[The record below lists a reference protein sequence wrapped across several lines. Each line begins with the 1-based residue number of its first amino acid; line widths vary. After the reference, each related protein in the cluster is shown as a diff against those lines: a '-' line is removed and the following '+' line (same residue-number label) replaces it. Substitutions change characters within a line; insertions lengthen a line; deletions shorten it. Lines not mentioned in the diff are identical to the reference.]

1 MNDNN
6 GALSGLKI
14 VACSTAQAGTV
25 PYMLMADLGAE
36 VIKIETPGKGDMN
49 RKSGFLVGSTGSFFE
64 TNNRGVK
71 SLTLNLKSEQG
82 QKILHKLIKDADIF
96 GQNFRPGVAE
106 KLNFDYQ
113 TLSKINPKI
122 VYASVSAYGP
132 DAPDGHLPGTD
143 AVGQALSGIAEAYSI
158 PGNNLRT
165 GVASVADESCA
176 ILTFGGILAAYINAQ
191 KTGKGQ
197 KLETSLVGSAFRLL
211 GWTMTTA
218 MWSDRPPITGAR
230 INGTRERPGIAA
242 CFNDID
248 EKPFAL
254 QLDPNAWEKAM
265 KALGFYEILKTENLI
280 DLGQAFESDDKKNKI
295 LNKLAELFSTNKR
308 DHWISIL
315 RSGDMIST
323 HVNTMLEASNDPNL
337 TENNYVT
344 EVWYPELNKNM
355 KVHGTPWK
363 FTKTPANIKIAPK
376 LGEHNSEILVKLG
389 YSKEEIRNLIPL
401 SFDNSSSQFKK
412 VALALGKTSLSIT
425 GAI

>member
-1 MNDNN
+1 MSEIN

-36 VIKIETPGKGDMN
+36 VIKIETPGKGDNN
-49 RKSGFLVGSTGSFFE
+49 RNSGFLEGEIGSFFE

-71 SLTLNLKSEQG
+71 SLTLNLKSENG
-82 QKILHKLIKDADIF
+82 QKILHSLIKDADVF

-106 KLNFDYQ
+106 KLNFDYE

-218 MWSDRPPITGAR
+218 MWSNRPPITGAR

-242 CFNDID
+242 CFNDING
-248 EKPFAL
+248 KPFAL
-254 QLDPNAWEKAM
+254 QLDPDDWREAM
-265 KALGFYEILKTENLI
+265 KALNFFDVLTENGLI
-280 DLGQAFESDDKKNKI
+280 DLGLAFESEKKKTEI
-295 LNKLAELFSTNKR
+295 LDKLAELFSTDTR
-308 DHWISIL
+308 DNWISVL
-315 RSGDMIST
+315 RKADMIST
-323 HVNTMLEASNDPNL
+323 HVNTMLEASNDPNIK
-337 TENNYVT
+337 ENNYVT

-363 FTKTPANIKIAPK
+363 FSKTPANIKRAPK
-376 LGEHNSEILVKLG
+376 LGEHNTEILSGLG
-389 YSKEEIRNLIPL
+389 YSQDEIEG
-401 SFDNSSSQFKK
+401 FKDNK
-412 VALALGKTSLSIT
+412 I
-425 GAI
+425 I

>member
-1 MNDNN
+1 MSEIN

-36 VIKIETPGKGDMN
+36 VIKIETPGKGDNN
-49 RKSGFLVGSTGSFFE
+49 RNSGFLEGEFGSFFE

-71 SLTLNLKSEQG
+71 SLTLNLKSEKG
-82 QKILHKLIKDADIF
+82 QKILHSLIKDADVF

-106 KLNFDYQ
+106 KLNFDYD

-122 VYASVSAYGP
+122 VYASISAYGP

-218 MWSDRPPITGAR
+218 MWSNRPPITGAR

-242 CFNDID
+242 CFNDING
-248 EKPFAL
+248 KPFAL
-254 QLDPNAWEKAM
+254 QLDPDDWREAM
-265 KALGFYEILKTENLI
+265 KALNFFDVLTENGLI
-280 DLGQAFESDDKKNKI
+280 DLGLAFESEKKKTEI
-295 LNKLAELFSTNKR
+295 LDKLAELFSTDTR
-308 DHWISIL
+308 DNWISVL
-315 RSGDMIST
+315 RKADMIST
-323 HVNTMLEASNDPNL
+323 HVNTMLEASNDPNIK
-337 TENNYVT
+337 ENNYVT

-363 FTKTPANIKIAPK
+363 FSKTPANIKRAPK
-376 LGEHNSEILVKLG
+376 LGEHNTEILSGLG
-389 YSKEEIRNLIPL
+389 YTKDEIEG
-401 SFDNSSSQFKK
+401 FKDDK
-412 VALALGKTSLSIT
+412 I
-425 GAI
+425 I

>member
-1 MNDNN
+1 MSEIN

-36 VIKIETPGKGDMN
+36 VIKIETPGKGDNN
-49 RKSGFLVGSTGSFFE
+49 RNSGFLEGEFGSFFE

-71 SLTLNLKSEQG
+71 SLTLNLKSEKG
-82 QKILHKLIKDADIF
+82 QKILHSLIKDADVF

-106 KLNFDYQ
+106 KLNFDYE

-218 MWSDRPPITGAR
+218 MWSKRPPITGAR

-242 CFNDID
+242 CFNDVD
-248 EKPFAL
+248 GKPFAL
-254 QLDPNAWEKAM
+254 QLDPDDWQEAM
-265 KALGFYEILKTENLI
+265 KALNFFDILTENGLI
-280 DLGQAFESDDKKNKI
+280 DLGLAFESEIKKTEI
-295 LNKLAELFSTNKR
+295 LDKLAELFSTDTR
-308 DHWISIL
+308 DNWISIL
-315 RSGDMIST
+315 RKADMIST
-323 HVNTMLEASNDPNL
+323 HVNTMLEASDDPNIK
-337 TENNYVT
+337 ENNYVT

-363 FTKTPANIKIAPK
+363 FSKTPVNIKRAPK
-376 LGEHNSEILVKLG
+376 LGEHNTEILSGLG
-389 YSKEEIRNLIPL
+389 YTRDEIEG
-401 SFDNSSSQFKK
+401 FKDDK
-412 VALALGKTSLSIT
+412 I
-425 GAI
+425 I

>member
-1 MNDNN
+1 MSEIN

-36 VIKIETPGKGDMN
+36 VIKIETPGKGDNN
-49 RKSGFLVGSTGSFFE
+49 RNSGFLEGEIGSFFE

-71 SLTLNLKSEQG
+71 SLTLNLKTEEG
-82 QKILHKLIKDADIF
+82 QKILHNLIKDADIF

-106 KLNFDYQ
+106 KLNFDYE

-218 MWSDRPPITGAR
+218 MWSKRPPITGAR

-242 CFNDID
+242 CFNDING
-248 EKPFAL
+248 KPFAL
-254 QLDPNAWEKAM
+254 QLDPDDWQEAM
-265 KALGFYEILKTENLI
+265 KALNFFDVLTENGLI
-280 DLGQAFESDDKKNKI
+280 DLGLAFESEIKKTEI
-295 LNKLAELFSTNKR
+295 LDKLAELFSTDTR
-308 DHWISIL
+308 DNWISVL
-315 RSGDMIST
+315 RKADMIST
-323 HVNTMLEASNDPNL
+323 HVNTMLEASNDPNIK
-337 TENNYVT
+337 ENNYVT

-363 FTKTPANIKIAPK
+363 FSKTPANIKRAPK
-376 LGEHNSEILVKLG
+376 LGEHNSEILSGLG
-389 YSKEEIRNLIPL
+389 YTKGEIENLKN
-401 SFDNSSSQFKK
+401 DK
-412 VALALGKTSLSIT
+412 VI
-425 GAI
+425 

>member
-1 MNDNN
+1 MNEIN

-36 VIKIETPGKGDMN
+36 VIKIETPGKGDNN
-49 RKSGFLVGSTGSFFE
+49 RGSGYLMGSTGSFFE

-71 SLTLNLKSEQG
+71 SLTLNLKSDKG
-82 QKILHKLIKDADIF
+82 QKILHDLVKDADIF

-106 KLNFDYQ
+106 KLNFDYE

-218 MWSDRPPITGAR
+218 MWSNKPPITGAR

-248 EKPFAL
+248 GKPFAL
-254 QLDPNAWEKAM
+254 QLDPDDWKKAM
-265 KALGFYEILKTENLI
+265 KELNFFDVLEKDNLI
-280 DLGQAFESDDKKNKI
+280 DLGLAFESDEKKTEI

-315 RSGDMIST
+315 RNADMIST

-337 TENNYVT
+337 KENNYVT

-363 FTKTPANIKIAPK
+363 FSKTPANIKRAPK
-376 LGEHNSEILVKLG
+376 LGEHNSELLNKLG
-389 YSKEEIRNLIPL
+389 YSDDEIQNLTEDKI
-401 SFDNSSSQFKK
+401 
-412 VALALGKTSLSIT
+412 I
-425 GAI
+425 

>member
-1 MNDNN
+1 MNEIN

-36 VIKIETPGKGDMN
+36 VIKIETPGKGDNN
-49 RKSGFLVGSTGSFFE
+49 RGSGYLMGSTGSFFE

-71 SLTLNLKSEQG
+71 SLTLNLKSDKG
-82 QKILHKLIKDADIF
+82 QKILHDLVKDADIF

-106 KLNFDYQ
+106 KLNFDYE

-218 MWSDRPPITGAR
+218 MWSNKPPITGAR

-248 EKPFAL
+248 GKPFAL
-254 QLDPNAWEKAM
+254 QLDPNDWREAM
-265 KALGFYEILKTENLI
+265 KELNFFDVLEKDNLI
-280 DLGQAFESDDKKNKI
+280 DLGLAFESDEKKTEI

-315 RSGDMIST
+315 RNADMIST

-337 TENNYVT
+337 KENNYVT

-363 FTKTPANIKIAPK
+363 FSKTPANIKRAPK
-376 LGEHNSEILVKLG
+376 LGEHNSELLNKLG
-389 YSKEEIRNLIPL
+389 YSDDEIQNLTEDKI
-401 SFDNSSSQFKK
+401 
-412 VALALGKTSLSIT
+412 I
-425 GAI
+425 

>member
-1 MNDNN
+1 MNEIN

-36 VIKIETPGKGDMN
+36 VIKIETPGKGDNN
-49 RKSGFLVGSTGSFFE
+49 RGSGYLMGSTGSFFE

-71 SLTLNLKSEQG
+71 SLTLNLKSDKG
-82 QKILHKLIKDADIF
+82 QKILHDLVKDADIF

-106 KLNFDYQ
+106 KLNFDYE

-218 MWSDRPPITGAR
+218 MWSNKPPITGAR

-248 EKPFAL
+248 GKPFAL
-254 QLDPNAWEKAM
+254 QLDPDDWKEAM
-265 KALGFYEILKTENLI
+265 KELNFFDVLEKDNLI
-280 DLGQAFESDDKKNKI
+280 DLGLAFESDEKKTEI

-315 RSGDMIST
+315 RNADMIST

-337 TENNYVT
+337 KENNYVT

-363 FTKTPANIKIAPK
+363 FSKTPANIKRAPK
-376 LGEHNSEILVKLG
+376 LGEHNSELLSSLG
-389 YSKEEIRNLIPL
+389 YSDKEIQDLIE
-401 SFDNSSSQFKK
+401 DK
-412 VALALGKTSLSIT
+412 I
-425 GAI
+425 I

>member
-1 MNDNN
+1 MNEIN

-36 VIKIETPGKGDMN
+36 VIKIETPGKGDNN
-49 RKSGFLVGSTGSFFE
+49 RGSGYLMGSTGSFFE

-71 SLTLNLKSEQG
+71 SLTLNLKSDKG
-82 QKILHKLIKDADIF
+82 QKILHDLVKDADIF

-106 KLNFDYQ
+106 KLNFDYE

-218 MWSDRPPITGAR
+218 MWSNKPPITGAR

-248 EKPFAL
+248 GKPFAL
-254 QLDPNAWEKAM
+254 QLDPDDWNEAM
-265 KALGFYEILKTENLI
+265 KELNFFDVLEKDNLI
-280 DLGQAFESDDKKNKI
+280 DLGLAFESDEKKTEI

-315 RSGDMIST
+315 RNADMIST

-337 TENNYVT
+337 KENNYVT

-363 FTKTPANIKIAPK
+363 FSKTPANIKRAPK
-376 LGEHNSEILVKLG
+376 LGEHNSELLNKLG
-389 YSKEEIRNLIPL
+389 YSDDEIQNLTEDKI
-401 SFDNSSSQFKK
+401 
-412 VALALGKTSLSIT
+412 I
-425 GAI
+425 

>member
-1 MNDNN
+1 MSEIN

-36 VIKIETPGKGDMN
+36 VIKIETPGKGDNN
-49 RKSGFLVGSTGSFFE
+49 RNSGFLEGEIGSFFE

-71 SLTLNLKSEQG
+71 SLTLNLKSENG
-82 QKILHKLIKDADIF
+82 QKILHSLIKDADVF

-106 KLNFDYQ
+106 KLNFDYE

-218 MWSDRPPITGAR
+218 MWSNRPPITGAR

-242 CFNDID
+242 CFNDING
-248 EKPFAL
+248 KPFAL
-254 QLDPNAWEKAM
+254 QLDPDDWREAM
-265 KALGFYEILKTENLI
+265 KALNFFDVLTENGLI
-280 DLGQAFESDDKKNKI
+280 DLGLAFESEKKKTEI
-295 LNKLAELFSTNKR
+295 LDKLAELFSTDTR
-308 DHWISIL
+308 DNWISVL
-315 RSGDMIST
+315 RKADMIST
-323 HVNTMLEASNDPNL
+323 HVNTMLEASNDPNIK
-337 TENNYVT
+337 ENNYVT

-363 FTKTPANIKIAPK
+363 FSKTPANIKRAPK
-376 LGEHNSEILVKLG
+376 LGEHNTEILSGLG
-389 YSKEEIRNLIPL
+389 YTEDEIE
-401 SFDNSSSQFKK
+401 SFKNDK
-412 VALALGKTSLSIT
+412 I
-425 GAI
+425 I

>member
-1 MNDNN
+1 
-6 GALSGLKI
+6 
-14 VACSTAQAGTV
+14 
-25 PYMLMADLGAE
+25 MLMADLGAE
-36 VIKIETPGKGDMN
+36 VIKIETPGKGDNN
-49 RKSGFLVGSTGSFFE
+49 RNSGFLEGEIGSFFE

-71 SLTLNLKSEQG
+71 SLTLNLKSEKG
-82 QKILHKLIKDADIF
+82 QKILHSLIKDADVF

-106 KLNFDYQ
+106 KLNFVYD

-218 MWSDRPPITGAR
+218 MWSNRPPITGAR

-242 CFNDID
+242 CFNDING
-248 EKPFAL
+248 KPFAL
-254 QLDPNAWEKAM
+254 QLDPDDWREAM
-265 KALGFYEILKTENLI
+265 KALNFFDVLTENGLI
-280 DLGQAFESDDKKNKI
+280 DLGLAFESEKKKTEI
-295 LNKLAELFSTNKR
+295 LDKLAELFSTDTR
-308 DHWISIL
+308 DNWISVL
-315 RSGDMIST
+315 RKADMIST
-323 HVNTMLEASNDPNL
+323 HVNTMLEASNDPNIK
-337 TENNYVT
+337 ENNYVT

-363 FTKTPANIKIAPK
+363 FSKTPANIKRAPK
-376 LGEHNSEILVKLG
+376 LGEHNTEILSGLG
-389 YSKEEIRNLIPL
+389 YTKDEIEG
-401 SFDNSSSQFKK
+401 FKDDK
-412 VALALGKTSLSIT
+412 I
-425 GAI
+425 I

>member
-1 MNDNN
+1 MSEIN

-36 VIKIETPGKGDMN
+36 VIKIETPGKGDNN
-49 RKSGFLVGSTGSFFE
+49 RGSGYLMGSTGSFFE

-71 SLTLNLKSEQG
+71 SLTLNLKSDKG
-82 QKILHKLIKDADIF
+82 QKILHDLVKDADIF

-106 KLNFDYQ
+106 KLNFDYD

-218 MWSDRPPITGAR
+218 MWSNRPPITGAR

-242 CFNDID
+242 CFNDVD
-248 EKPFAL
+248 GKPFAL
-254 QLDPNAWEKAM
+254 QLDPDDWQEAM
-265 KALGFYEILKTENLI
+265 RELNFFDVLQKENLI
-280 DLGQAFESDDKKNKI
+280 DLGLAFESDEKKTQI
-295 LNKLAELFSTNKR
+295 LSKLAELFSTNKR

-315 RSGDMIST
+315 RNADMIST

-337 TENNYVT
+337 KENNYVT

-363 FTKTPANIKIAPK
+363 FSKTPANIKRAPK
-376 LGEHNSEILVKLG
+376 LGEHNSELLNKLG
-389 YSKEEIRNLIPL
+389 YSNEEIQNLIE
-401 SFDNSSSQFKK
+401 DK
-412 VALALGKTSLSIT
+412 I
-425 GAI
+425 I

>member
-1 MNDNN
+1 MDEIN

-36 VIKIETPGKGDMN
+36 VIKIETPGKGDNN
-49 RKSGFLVGSTGSFFE
+49 RNSGYLMGSTGSFFE

-71 SLTLNLKSEQG
+71 SLTLNLKSDKG
-82 QKILHKLIKDADIF
+82 QKILHDLVKDADIF
-96 GQNFRPGVAE
+96 GQNFRPGIAE
-106 KLNFDYQ
+106 KLNFDYE

-218 MWSDRPPITGAR
+218 MWSNKPPITGAR

-242 CFNDID
+242 CFNDVD
-248 EKPFAL
+248 GKPFAL
-254 QLDPNAWEKAM
+254 QLDPDDWQEAM
-265 KALGFYEILKTENLI
+265 KALNFFDVLEKENLI
-280 DLGQAFESDDKKNKI
+280 DLGLAFESDEKKTKI
-295 LNKLAELFSTNKR
+295 LDKLAELFSTNKR

-315 RSGDMIST
+315 READMISN

-337 TENNYVT
+337 KENNYVT

-363 FTKTPANIKIAPK
+363 FSKTPANIKRAPK
-376 LGEHNSEILVKLG
+376 LGEHNSELLNKLG
-389 YSKEEIRNLIPL
+389 YSNEEIQNLIE
-401 SFDNSSSQFKK
+401 DK
-412 VALALGKTSLSIT
+412 I
-425 GAI
+425 I

>member
-1 MNDNN
+1 MSEIN

-36 VIKIETPGKGDMN
+36 VIKIETPGKGDNN
-49 RKSGFLVGSTGSFFE
+49 RNSGFLEGEIGSFFE

-71 SLTLNLKSEQG
+71 SLTLNLKSENG
-82 QKILHKLIKDADIF
+82 QKILHSLIKDADVF

-106 KLNFDYQ
+106 KLNFDYE

-132 DAPDGHLPGTD
+132 DALDGHLPGTD

-218 MWSDRPPITGAR
+218 MWSNRPPITGAR

-242 CFNDID
+242 CFKDING
-248 EKPFAL
+248 KPFAL
-254 QLDPNAWEKAM
+254 QLDPDDWREAM
-265 KALGFYEILKTENLI
+265 KALNFFDVLTENGLI
-280 DLGQAFESDDKKNKI
+280 DLGLAFESEKKKTEI
-295 LNKLAELFSTNKR
+295 LDKLAELFSTDTR
-308 DHWISIL
+308 DNWISVL
-315 RSGDMIST
+315 RKADMIST
-323 HVNTMLEASNDPNL
+323 HVNTMLEASNDPNIK
-337 TENNYVT
+337 ENNYVT

-363 FTKTPANIKIAPK
+363 FSKTPANIKRAPK
-376 LGEHNSEILVKLG
+376 LGEHNTEILSGLG
-389 YSKEEIRNLIPL
+389 YTKDEIEG
-401 SFDNSSSQFKK
+401 FKDNK
-412 VALALGKTSLSIT
+412 I
-425 GAI
+425 I

>member
-1 MNDNN
+1 MNEIN

-36 VIKIETPGKGDMN
+36 VIKIETPGKGDNN
-49 RKSGFLVGSTGSFFE
+49 RGSGYLMGSTGSFFE

-71 SLTLNLKSEQG
+71 SLTLNLKSDKG
-82 QKILHKLIKDADIF
+82 QKILHDLVKDADIF

-106 KLNFDYQ
+106 KLNFDYE

-218 MWSDRPPITGAR
+218 MWSNKPPITGAR

-248 EKPFAL
+248 GKPFAL
-254 QLDPNAWEKAM
+254 QLDPDDWKEAM
-265 KALGFYEILKTENLI
+265 KELNFFDVLEKDNLI
-280 DLGQAFESDDKKNKI
+280 DLGLAFESDEKKTEI

-315 RSGDMIST
+315 RNADMIST

-337 TENNYVT
+337 KENNYVT

-363 FTKTPANIKIAPK
+363 FSKTPANIKRAPK
-376 LGEHNSEILVKLG
+376 LGEHNSELLNK
-389 YSKEEIRNLIPL
+389 IRI
-401 SFDNSSSQFKK
+401 F
-412 VALALGKTSLSIT
+412 
-425 GAI
+425 

>member
-1 MNDNN
+1 MSEIN

-36 VIKIETPGKGDMN
+36 VIKIETPGKGDNN
-49 RKSGFLVGSTGSFFE
+49 RNSGFLEGEIGSFFE

-71 SLTLNLKSEQG
+71 SLTLNLKSEKG
-82 QKILHKLIKDADIF
+82 QKILHSLIKDADVF

-106 KLNFDYQ
+106 KLNFDYE

-218 MWSDRPPITGAR
+218 MWSNRPPITGAR

-242 CFNDID
+242 CFNDING
-248 EKPFAL
+248 KPFAL
-254 QLDPNAWEKAM
+254 QLDPDDWREAM
-265 KALGFYEILKTENLI
+265 KALNFFDVLTENGLI
-280 DLGQAFESDDKKNKI
+280 DLGLAFESEKKKTEI
-295 LNKLAELFSTNKR
+295 LDKLAELFSTDTR
-308 DHWISIL
+308 DNWISVL
-315 RSGDMIST
+315 RKADMIST
-323 HVNTMLEASNDPNL
+323 HVNTMLEASNDPNIK
-337 TENNYVT
+337 ENNYVT

-363 FTKTPANIKIAPK
+363 FSKTPANIKRAPK
-376 LGEHNSEILVKLG
+376 LGEHNTEILSGLG
-389 YSKEEIRNLIPL
+389 YTKDEIEG
-401 SFDNSSSQFKK
+401 FKDNK
-412 VALALGKTSLSIT
+412 I
-425 GAI
+425 I

>member
-1 MNDNN
+1 MTEIN

-36 VIKIETPGKGDMN
+36 VIKIETPGKGDNN
-49 RKSGFLVGSTGSFFE
+49 RNSGFLEGEIGSFFE

-71 SLTLNLKSEQG
+71 SLTLNLKSYDG
-82 QKILHKLIKDADIF
+82 QKILHSLIKDADVF

-106 KLNFDYQ
+106 KLNFDYE

-218 MWSDRPPITGAR
+218 MWSNRPPITGAR

-242 CFNDID
+242 CFNDING
-248 EKPFAL
+248 KPFAL
-254 QLDPNAWEKAM
+254 QLDPDDWQEAM
-265 KALGFYEILKTENLI
+265 RALNFFDILTENGLI
-280 DLGQAFESDDKKNKI
+280 DLGLAFESEIKKTEI
-295 LNKLAELFSTNKR
+295 LDKLAELFSNDTR
-308 DHWISIL
+308 DNWISVL
-315 RSGDMIST
+315 RKADMIST
-323 HVNTMLEASNDPNL
+323 HVNTMLEASNDPNIK
-337 TENNYVT
+337 ENNYVT

-363 FTKTPANIKIAPK
+363 FSKTPANIKRAPK
-376 LGEHNSEILVKLG
+376 LGEHNTEILSGLG
-389 YSKEEIRNLIPL
+389 YTKDEIEG
-401 SFDNSSSQFKK
+401 FKDDK
-412 VALALGKTSLSIT
+412 I
-425 GAI
+425 I

>member
-1 MNDNN
+1 MSEIN

-36 VIKIETPGKGDMN
+36 VIKIETPGKGDNN
-49 RKSGFLVGSTGSFFE
+49 RNSGFLEGEIGSFFE

-71 SLTLNLKSEQG
+71 SLTLNLKSEKG
-82 QKILHKLIKDADIF
+82 QKILHSLIKDADVF

-106 KLNFDYQ
+106 KLNFDYD

-218 MWSDRPPITGAR
+218 MWSNRPPITGAR

-242 CFNDID
+242 CFNDING
-248 EKPFAL
+248 KPFAL
-254 QLDPNAWEKAM
+254 QLDPDDWREAM
-265 KALGFYEILKTENLI
+265 KALNFFDVLTENGLI
-280 DLGQAFESDDKKNKI
+280 DLGLAFESEKKKTEI
-295 LNKLAELFSTNKR
+295 LDKLAELFSTDTR
-308 DHWISIL
+308 DNWISVL
-315 RSGDMIST
+315 RKADMIST
-323 HVNTMLEASNDPNL
+323 HVNTMLEASNDPNIK
-337 TENNYVT
+337 ENNYVT
-344 EVWYPELNKNM
+344 EVWYPELDKNM

-363 FTKTPANIKIAPK
+363 FSKTPANIKRAPK
-376 LGEHNSEILVKLG
+376 LGEHNTEILSGLG
-389 YSKEEIRNLIPL
+389 YTKDEIEG
-401 SFDNSSSQFKK
+401 FKDDK
-412 VALALGKTSLSIT
+412 I
-425 GAI
+425 I

>member
-1 MNDNN
+1 MSEIN

-36 VIKIETPGKGDMN
+36 VIKIETPGKGDNN
-49 RKSGFLVGSTGSFFE
+49 RNSGFLEGNIGSFFE

-71 SLTLNLKSEQG
+71 SLTLNLKSEKG
-82 QKILHKLIKDADIF
+82 QKILHSLIKDADVF

-106 KLNFDYQ
+106 KLNFDYD

-218 MWSDRPPITGAR
+218 MWSNRPPITGAR

-242 CFNDID
+242 CFNDING
-248 EKPFAL
+248 KPFAL
-254 QLDPNAWEKAM
+254 QLDPDDWREAM
-265 KALGFYEILKTENLI
+265 KALNFFDVLTENGLI
-280 DLGQAFESDDKKNKI
+280 DLGLAFESEKKKTEI
-295 LNKLAELFSTNKR
+295 LDKLAELFSTDTR
-308 DHWISIL
+308 DNWISVL
-315 RSGDMIST
+315 RKADMIST
-323 HVNTMLEASNDPNL
+323 HVNTMLEASNDPNIK
-337 TENNYVT
+337 ENNYVT

-363 FTKTPANIKIAPK
+363 FSKTPANIKRAPK
-376 LGEHNSEILVKLG
+376 LGEHNTEILSGLG
-389 YSKEEIRNLIPL
+389 YTKDEIEG
-401 SFDNSSSQFKK
+401 FKDNK
-412 VALALGKTSLSIT
+412 I
-425 GAI
+425 I

>member
-1 MNDNN
+1 MSEIN

-36 VIKIETPGKGDMN
+36 VIKIETPGKGDNN
-49 RKSGFLVGSTGSFFE
+49 RNSGFLEGEIGSFFE

-71 SLTLNLKSEQG
+71 SLTLNLKSENG
-82 QKILHKLIKDADIF
+82 QKILHSLIKDADVF

-106 KLNFDYQ
+106 KLNFDYD

-218 MWSDRPPITGAR
+218 MWSNRPPITGAR

-242 CFNDID
+242 CFNDING
-248 EKPFAL
+248 KPFAL
-254 QLDPNAWEKAM
+254 QLDPDDWREAM
-265 KALGFYEILKTENLI
+265 KALNFFDVLTENGLI
-280 DLGQAFESDDKKNKI
+280 DLGLAFESEIKKTEI
-295 LNKLAELFSTNKR
+295 LDKLAELFSTDTR
-308 DHWISIL
+308 DNWISVL
-315 RSGDMIST
+315 RKADMIST
-323 HVNTMLEASNDPNL
+323 HVNTMLEASNDPNIK
-337 TENNYVT
+337 ENNYVT

-363 FTKTPANIKIAPK
+363 FSKTPANIKRAPK
-376 LGEHNSEILVKLG
+376 LGEHNTEILSGLG
-389 YSKEEIRNLIPL
+389 YTKDEIE
-401 SFDNSSSQFKK
+401 SFKDDK
-412 VALALGKTSLSIT
+412 I
-425 GAI
+425 I

>member
-1 MNDNN
+1 MSEIN

-36 VIKIETPGKGDMN
+36 VIKIETPGKGDNN
-49 RKSGFLVGSTGSFFE
+49 RNSGFLEGEIGSFFE

-71 SLTLNLKSEQG
+71 SLTLNLKSENG
-82 QKILHKLIKDADIF
+82 QKILHSLIKDADVF

-106 KLNFDYQ
+106 KLNFDYE

-218 MWSDRPPITGAR
+218 MWSNRPPITGAR

-242 CFNDID
+242 CFNDING
-248 EKPFAL
+248 KPFAL
-254 QLDPNAWEKAM
+254 QLDPDDWQEAM
-265 KALGFYEILKTENLI
+265 KALNFFDILTENGLI
-280 DLGQAFESDDKKNKI
+280 DLGLAFESEIKKTEI
-295 LNKLAELFSTNKR
+295 LDKLAELFSTDTR
-308 DHWISIL
+308 DNWISVL
-315 RSGDMIST
+315 RKSDMIST
-323 HVNTMLEASNDPNL
+323 HVNTMLEASNDPNIK
-337 TENNYVT
+337 ENNYVT

-363 FTKTPANIKIAPK
+363 FSKTPANIKRAPK
-376 LGEHNSEILVKLG
+376 LGEHNTEILSGLG
-389 YSKEEIRNLIPL
+389 YTEDEIE
-401 SFDNSSSQFKK
+401 SFKNDK
-412 VALALGKTSLSIT
+412 I
-425 GAI
+425 I

>member
-1 MNDNN
+1 MNEIN

-36 VIKIETPGKGDMN
+36 VIKIETPGKGDNN
-49 RKSGFLVGSTGSFFE
+49 RGSGYLMGSTGSFFE

-71 SLTLNLKSEQG
+71 SLTLNLKSDKG
-82 QKILHKLIKDADIF
+82 QKILHDLVKDADIF

-106 KLNFDYQ
+106 KLNFDYE

-218 MWSDRPPITGAR
+218 MWSNKPPITGAR

-248 EKPFAL
+248 GKPFAL
-254 QLDPNAWEKAM
+254 QLDPDDWKEAM
-265 KALGFYEILKTENLI
+265 KELNFFDVLEKDNLI
-280 DLGQAFESDDKKNKI
+280 DLGLAFESDEKKTEI

-308 DHWISIL
+308 DYWISIL
-315 RSGDMIST
+315 RNADMIST

-337 TENNYVT
+337 KENNYVT

-363 FTKTPANIKIAPK
+363 FSKTPANIKRAPK
-376 LGEHNSEILVKLG
+376 LGEHNSELLNNLG
-389 YSKEEIRNLIPL
+389 YSDNEIQNLIK
-401 SFDNSSSQFKK
+401 DK
-412 VALALGKTSLSIT
+412 I
-425 GAI
+425 I

>member
-1 MNDNN
+1 MNEIN

-36 VIKIETPGKGDMN
+36 VIKIETPGKGDNN
-49 RKSGFLVGSTGSFFE
+49 RGSGYLMGSTGSFFE

-71 SLTLNLKSEQG
+71 SLTLNLKSDKG
-82 QKILHKLIKDADIF
+82 QKILHDLVKDADIF

-106 KLNFDYQ
+106 KLNFDYE

-122 VYASVSAYGP
+122 VYASVSAYVP

-218 MWSDRPPITGAR
+218 MWSNKPPITGAR

-248 EKPFAL
+248 GKPFAL
-254 QLDPNAWEKAM
+254 QLDPDDWKEAM
-265 KALGFYEILKTENLI
+265 KELNFFDVLEKDNLI
-280 DLGQAFESDDKKNKI
+280 DLGLAFESDEKKTEI

-315 RSGDMIST
+315 RNADMIST

-337 TENNYVT
+337 KENNYVT

-363 FTKTPANIKIAPK
+363 FSKTPANIKRAPK
-376 LGEHNSEILVKLG
+376 LGEHNSELLNKLG
-389 YSKEEIRNLIPL
+389 YSDDEIRNLTEDKI
-401 SFDNSSSQFKK
+401 
-412 VALALGKTSLSIT
+412 I
-425 GAI
+425 

>member
-1 MNDNN
+1 MNEIN

-36 VIKIETPGKGDMN
+36 VIKIETPGKGDNN
-49 RKSGFLVGSTGSFFE
+49 RGSGYLVGSTGSFFE

-71 SLTLNLKSEQG
+71 SLTLNLKSDKG
-82 QKILHKLIKDADIF
+82 QKILHDLVKDADIF

-106 KLNFDYQ
+106 KLNFDYE

-218 MWSDRPPITGAR
+218 MWSNKPPITGAR

-248 EKPFAL
+248 GKPFAL
-254 QLDPNAWEKAM
+254 QLDPDDWKEAM
-265 KALGFYEILKTENLI
+265 KELNFFDVLEKDNLI
-280 DLGQAFESDDKKNKI
+280 DLGLAFESDEKKTEI

-315 RSGDMIST
+315 RNADMIST

-337 TENNYVT
+337 KENNYVT

-363 FTKTPANIKIAPK
+363 FSKTPANIKRAPK
-376 LGEHNSEILVKLG
+376 LGEHNSELLNKLG
-389 YSKEEIRNLIPL
+389 YSDDEIQNLTEDKI
-401 SFDNSSSQFKK
+401 
-412 VALALGKTSLSIT
+412 I
-425 GAI
+425 

>member
-1 MNDNN
+1 MNEIN

-36 VIKIETPGKGDMN
+36 VIKIETPGKGDNN
-49 RKSGFLVGSTGSFFE
+49 RGSGYLMGSTGSFFE

-71 SLTLNLKSEQG
+71 SLTLNLKSDKG
-82 QKILHKLIKDADIF
+82 QKILHDLVKDADIF

-106 KLNFDYQ
+106 KLNFDYE

-218 MWSDRPPITGAR
+218 MWSNKPPITGAR

-248 EKPFAL
+248 GKPFAL
-254 QLDPNAWEKAM
+254 QLDPDDWKEAM
-265 KALGFYEILKTENLI
+265 KELNFFDVLEKDNLI
-280 DLGQAFESDDKKNKI
+280 DLGLAFESDESKTEI

-315 RSGDMIST
+315 RNADMIST

-337 TENNYVT
+337 KENNYVT

-363 FTKTPANIKIAPK
+363 FSKTPANIKRAPK
-376 LGEHNSEILVKLG
+376 LGEHNSELLNKLG
-389 YSKEEIRNLIPL
+389 YSDDEIQNLTEDKI
-401 SFDNSSSQFKK
+401 
-412 VALALGKTSLSIT
+412 I
-425 GAI
+425 

>member
-1 MNDNN
+1 MSEIN

-36 VIKIETPGKGDMN
+36 VIKIETPGKGDNN
-49 RKSGFLVGSTGSFFE
+49 RNSGFLEGEIGSFFE

-71 SLTLNLKSEQG
+71 SLTLNLKSENG
-82 QKILHKLIKDADIF
+82 QKILHSLIKDADVF

-106 KLNFDYQ
+106 KLNFDYE

-218 MWSDRPPITGAR
+218 MWSKRPPITGAR

-242 CFNDID
+242 CFNDVD
-248 EKPFAL
+248 GKPFAL
-254 QLDPNAWEKAM
+254 QLDPDDWREAM
-265 KALGFYEILKTENLI
+265 KALNFFDVLTENGLI
-280 DLGQAFESDDKKNKI
+280 DLGLAFESEKKKTEI
-295 LNKLAELFSTNKR
+295 LDKLAELFSTDTR
-308 DHWISIL
+308 DNWISVL
-315 RSGDMIST
+315 RKADMIST
-323 HVNTMLEASNDPNL
+323 HVNTMLEASNDPNIK
-337 TENNYVT
+337 ENNYVT

-363 FTKTPANIKIAPK
+363 FSKTPANIKRAPK
-376 LGEHNSEILVKLG
+376 LGEHNTEILSGLG
-389 YSKEEIRNLIPL
+389 YTKDEIE
-401 SFDNSSSQFKK
+401 SFKDDK
-412 VALALGKTSLSIT
+412 I
-425 GAI
+425 I

>member
-1 MNDNN
+1 MSEIN

-36 VIKIETPGKGDMN
+36 VIKIETPGKGDNN
-49 RKSGFLVGSTGSFFE
+49 RGSGYLMGSTGSFFE

-71 SLTLNLKSEQG
+71 SLTLNLKSDKG
-82 QKILHKLIKDADIF
+82 QKILHDLVKDADIF

-106 KLNFDYQ
+106 KLNFDYD

-218 MWSDRPPITGAR
+218 MWSNRPPITGAR

-242 CFNDID
+242 CFNDVD
-248 EKPFAL
+248 GKPFAL
-254 QLDPNAWEKAM
+254 QLDPDDWQEAM
-265 KALGFYEILKTENLI
+265 KELNFFDVLQKENLI
-280 DLGQAFESDDKKNKI
+280 DLGLAFESDEKKTQI
-295 LNKLAELFSTNKR
+295 LSKLAELFSTNKR

-315 RSGDMIST
+315 RNADMIST

-337 TENNYVT
+337 KENNYVT

-363 FTKTPANIKIAPK
+363 FSKTPANIKRATKI
-376 LGEHNSEILVKLG
+376 GEHNSELLNKLG
-389 YSKEEIRNLIPL
+389 YSEKDIQNLIE
-401 SFDNSSSQFKK
+401 DK
-412 VALALGKTSLSIT
+412 I
-425 GAI
+425 I

>member
-1 MNDNN
+1 MSKIN

-14 VACSTAQAGTV
+14 IACSTAQAGTV

-36 VIKIETPGKGDMN
+36 VIKIETPGKGDNN
-49 RKSGFLVGSTGSFFE
+49 RNSGFLEGEIGSFFE

-71 SLTLNLKSEQG
+71 SLTLNLKSKDG
-82 QKILHKLIKDADIF
+82 QKILHRLIKDADVF

-106 KLNFDYQ
+106 KLNFDYE

-218 MWSDRPPITGAR
+218 MWSKRPPITGAR

-242 CFNDID
+242 CFNDING
-248 EKPFAL
+248 KPFAL
-254 QLDPNAWEKAM
+254 QLDPDDWQEAM
-265 KALGFYEILKTENLI
+265 KALNFFDVLTENGLI
-280 DLGQAFESDDKKNKI
+280 DLGLAFESEIKKTEI
-295 LNKLAELFSTNKR
+295 LDKLAELFSTDTR
-308 DHWISIL
+308 DNWISVL
-315 RSGDMIST
+315 RKADMIST
-323 HVNTMLEASNDPNL
+323 HVNTMLEASNDPNIK
-337 TENNYVT
+337 ENNYVT

-363 FTKTPANIKIAPK
+363 FSKTPANIKRAPK
-376 LGEHNSEILVKLG
+376 LGEHNSEILSGLG
-389 YSKEEIRNLIPL
+389 YTKGEIENLKN
-401 SFDNSSSQFKK
+401 DK
-412 VALALGKTSLSIT
+412 VI
-425 GAI
+425 

>member
-1 MNDNN
+1 MNEIN

-36 VIKIETPGKGDMN
+36 VIKIETPGKGDNN
-49 RKSGFLVGSTGSFFE
+49 RGSGYLMGSTGSFFE

-71 SLTLNLKSEQG
+71 SLTLNLKSDKG
-82 QKILHKLIKDADIF
+82 QKILHDLVKDADIF

-106 KLNFDYQ
+106 KLNFDYE

-218 MWSDRPPITGAR
+218 MWSNRPPITGAR

-242 CFNDID
+242 CFNDVD
-248 EKPFAL
+248 GKPFAL
-254 QLDPNAWEKAM
+254 QLDPDDWQEAM
-265 KALGFYEILKTENLI
+265 RELNFFDVLQKENLI
-280 DLGQAFESDDKKNKI
+280 DLGLAFESDEKKTQI
-295 LNKLAELFSTNKR
+295 LSKLAELFSTNKR

-315 RSGDMIST
+315 RNADMIST

-337 TENNYVT
+337 KENNYVT

-363 FTKTPANIKIAPK
+363 FSKTPANIKRAPK
-376 LGEHNSEILVKLG
+376 LGEHNSELLNKLG
-389 YSKEEIRNLIPL
+389 YSEKDIQNLIE
-401 SFDNSSSQFKK
+401 DK
-412 VALALGKTSLSIT
+412 I
-425 GAI
+425 I

>member
-1 MNDNN
+1 MSEIN

-36 VIKIETPGKGDMN
+36 VIKIETPGKGDNN
-49 RKSGFLVGSTGSFFE
+49 RNSGFLEGEIGSFFE

-71 SLTLNLKSEQG
+71 SLTLNLKSENG
-82 QKILHKLIKDADIF
+82 QKILHSLIKDADVF

-106 KLNFDYQ
+106 KLNFDYD

-218 MWSDRPPITGAR
+218 MWSNRPPITGAR

-242 CFNDID
+242 CFNDING
-248 EKPFAL
+248 KPFAL
-254 QLDPNAWEKAM
+254 QLDPDDWQEAM
-265 KALGFYEILKTENLI
+265 KALNFFDILTENGLI
-280 DLGQAFESDDKKNKI
+280 DLGLAFESEIKKTEI
-295 LNKLAELFSTNKR
+295 LDKLAELFSTDTR
-308 DHWISIL
+308 DNWISVL
-315 RSGDMIST
+315 RKADMIST
-323 HVNTMLEASNDPNL
+323 HVNTMLEASNDPNIK
-337 TENNYVT
+337 ENNYVT

-363 FTKTPANIKIAPK
+363 FSKTPANIKRAPK
-376 LGEHNSEILVKLG
+376 LGEHNTEILSGLG
-389 YSKEEIRNLIPL
+389 YTEDEIEG
-401 SFDNSSSQFKK
+401 FKDDK
-412 VALALGKTSLSIT
+412 I
-425 GAI
+425 I

>member
-1 MNDNN
+1 MSEIN

-36 VIKIETPGKGDMN
+36 VIKIETPGKGDNN
-49 RKSGFLVGSTGSFFE
+49 RNSGFLEGEFGSFFE

-71 SLTLNLKSEQG
+71 SLTLNLKSEKG
-82 QKILHKLIKDADIF
+82 QKILHSLIKDADVF

-106 KLNFDYQ
+106 KLNFDYD

-242 CFNDID
+242 CFNDING
-248 EKPFAL
+248 KPFAL
-254 QLDPNAWEKAM
+254 QLDPDDWREAM
-265 KALGFYEILKTENLI
+265 KALNFFDVLTEKGLI
-280 DLGQAFESDDKKNKI
+280 DLGLAFESEKKKTEI
-295 LNKLAELFSTNKR
+295 LDKLAELFSTDTR
-308 DHWISIL
+308 DNWISVL
-315 RSGDMIST
+315 RKADMIST
-323 HVNTMLEASNDPNL
+323 HVNTMLEASNDPNIK
-337 TENNYVT
+337 ENNYVT

-363 FTKTPANIKIAPK
+363 FSKTPANIKRAPK
-376 LGEHNSEILVKLG
+376 LGEHNTEILSDLG
-389 YSKEEIRNLIPL
+389 YTKDEIEG
-401 SFDNSSSQFKK
+401 FKDDK
-412 VALALGKTSLSIT
+412 I
-425 GAI
+425 I

>member
-1 MNDNN
+1 MSEIN

-36 VIKIETPGKGDMN
+36 VIKIETPGKGDNN
-49 RKSGFLVGSTGSFFE
+49 RNSGFLEGEIGSFFE

-71 SLTLNLKSEQG
+71 SLTLNLKSENG
-82 QKILHKLIKDADIF
+82 QKILHSLIKDADVF

-106 KLNFDYQ
+106 KLNFDYE

-218 MWSDRPPITGAR
+218 MWSNRPPITGAR

-242 CFNDID
+242 CFNDING
-248 EKPFAL
+248 KPFAL
-254 QLDPNAWEKAM
+254 QLDPDDWQEAM
-265 KALGFYEILKTENLI
+265 KALNFFDILTENGLI
-280 DLGQAFESDDKKNKI
+280 DLGLAFESEIKKTEI
-295 LNKLAELFSTNKR
+295 LDKLAELFSTDTR
-308 DHWISIL
+308 DNWISVL
-315 RSGDMIST
+315 RKADMIST
-323 HVNTMLEASNDPNL
+323 HVNTMLEASNDPNIK
-337 TENNYVT
+337 ENNYVT

-363 FTKTPANIKIAPK
+363 FSKTPANIKRAPK
-376 LGEHNSEILVKLG
+376 LGEHNTEILSGLG
-389 YSKEEIRNLIPL
+389 YTKDEIE
-401 SFDNSSSQFKK
+401 SFKVDN
-412 VALALGKTSLSIT
+412 I
-425 GAI
+425 I

>member
-1 MNDNN
+1 MSEIN

-36 VIKIETPGKGDMN
+36 VIKIETPGKGDNN
-49 RKSGFLVGSTGSFFE
+49 RNSGFLEGEIGSFFE

-71 SLTLNLKSEQG
+71 SLTLNLKSETG
-82 QKILHKLIKDADIF
+82 QKILHSLIKDADVF

-106 KLNFDYQ
+106 KLNFDYE

-218 MWSDRPPITGAR
+218 MWSNRPPITGAR

-242 CFNDID
+242 CFNDING
-248 EKPFAL
+248 KPFAL
-254 QLDPNAWEKAM
+254 QLDPDDWQQAM
-265 KALGFYEILKTENLI
+265 KALNFFDILTENGLI
-280 DLGQAFESDDKKNKI
+280 DLGLAFESEIKKTEI
-295 LNKLAELFSTNKR
+295 LDKLAELFSTDTR
-308 DHWISIL
+308 DNWISVL
-315 RSGDMIST
+315 RKADMIST
-323 HVNTMLEASNDPNL
+323 HVNTMLEASNDPNIK
-337 TENNYVT
+337 ENNYVT

-363 FTKTPANIKIAPK
+363 FSKTPANIKRAPK
-376 LGEHNSEILVKLG
+376 LGEHNTEILSGLG
-389 YSKEEIRNLIPL
+389 YTKNEIE
-401 SFDNSSSQFKK
+401 SFKDDK
-412 VALALGKTSLSIT
+412 VI
-425 GAI
+425 